1 MASLTE
7 DYFRHILKNAC
18 SLEIQFLQN
27 LREEE
32 LEELPEGE
40 LNFHREIWQ
49 NYPYSLFRKNL
60 ETVTEIYLYFV
71 ISRRNPECVWGNV
84 QEKAEEE
91 ILLSKCIESWK
102 SGKKE
107 EGAGLLEAYFRKM
120 AEKLL
125 RSIRDSKQVKDI

>member
-1 MASLTE
+1 MSRIE
-7 DYFRHILKNAC
+7 QIIE
-18 SLEIQFLQN
+18 EIEEYVESCKYQPLSTTKIVVN
-27 LREEE
+27 KEE

-71 ISRRNPECVWGNV
+71 ISRRNPECIWGNV

-120 AEKLL
+120 AEKLAAL
-125 RSIRDSKQVKDI
+125 HKGQ